1 MLLKDSNQ
9 RSVFLISAAGD
20 AVLLGS
26 CTFYSTLLASIIN
39 FQVVDDTSKMCGIE
53 RFKVNVAIFWD
64 SFSKILRPNVAEKM
78 NGEHF
83 EKINIKTVITYIHMP
98 NYSLFGEFQIVG
110 ENLAKR
116 KNDENLKK

>member
-1 MLLKDSNQ
+1 
-9 RSVFLISAAGD
+9 
-20 AVLLGS
+20 
-26 CTFYSTLLASIIN
+26 
-39 FQVVDDTSKMCGIE
+39 
-53 RFKVNVAIFWD
+53 
-64 SFSKILRPNVAEKM
+64 M
-78 NGEHF
+78 NGKHF

>member
-1 MLLKDSNQ
+1 
-9 RSVFLISAAGD
+9 
-20 AVLLGS
+20 
-26 CTFYSTLLASIIN
+26 
-39 FQVVDDTSKMCGIE
+39 
-53 RFKVNVAIFWD
+53 
-64 SFSKILRPNVAEKM
+64 M

-83 EKINIKTVITYIHMP
+83 EKIKIKTVITYILMR